1 MFDSIVRA
9 VLAHKEIV
17 IAATAFAVLTGYLST
32 AFPNATAQPINL
44 GTINVVV
51 TPDGDVFIRFDD
63 SYVNVF
69 DGTVAISLD
78 DLDDLSGFGS
88 GFL

>member
-17 IAATAFAVLTGYLST
+17 IATTAFAVLTGLLSGAIPT
-32 AFPNATAQPINL
+32 ATAQAFDL
-44 GTINVVV
+44 GSITVVV
-51 TPDGDVFIRFDD
+51 TPDRDVFITFDD

-69 DGTVAISLD
+69 DGTVQIS
-78 DLDDLSGFGS
+78 LDDLSGFGS